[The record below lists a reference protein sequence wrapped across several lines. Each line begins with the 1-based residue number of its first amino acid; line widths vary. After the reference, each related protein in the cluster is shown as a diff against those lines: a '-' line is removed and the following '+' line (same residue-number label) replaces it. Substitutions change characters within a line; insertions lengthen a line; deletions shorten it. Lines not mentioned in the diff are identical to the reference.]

1 MCIESIASLTN
12 FSKEVDRFQVM
23 DFCNRLV
30 HFFLFFFFFFW
41 SNCQQLCTAFHIL
54 RLCFNVIYIY
64 AVVLSSSFYKLFQWI
79 LWLYAQYFMW
89 YICIYRTGK
98 NIILETKTSQKWR
111 VQFFRFKPCFWKK
124 KKNEVWN
131 RTRHYFTGKH
141 IAYYRSRD
149 GLSVRT
155 STHEFSSSFLSIKK
169 KRSFQRKILF
179 DIFHAFL
186 LPESSSVCLQ
196 HSIRCTTK
204 IHCVLCFN

>member
-54 RLCFNVIYIY
+54 RLCFNVIHIY

-111 VQFFRFKPCFWKK
+111 VQFFRFKPRFWKK
-124 KKNEVWN
+124 KKKKMRFEIELDIISPASILHTIDQEMVWAHARLLMN
-131 RTRHYFTGKH
+131 
-141 IAYYRSRD
+141 
-149 GLSVRT
+149 
-155 STHEFSSSFLSIKK
+155 
-169 KRSFQRKILF
+169 FQARFYL
-179 DIFHAFL
+179 
-186 LPESSSVCLQ
+186 
-196 HSIRCTTK
+196 
-204 IHCVLCFN
+204 